1 MLTYIEAFN
10 SSTND
15 HGLCFLSLF
24 PEDNVF
30 NIVFSRN
37 ENELDGL
44 HVMNSTHWL
53 VMIRLLISKKTWLSV
68 LSTLDI
74 HVENIFS
81 MHVLDC

>member
-1 MLTYIEAFN
+1 MLTYIEAFYL
-10 SSTND
+10 SPND

-44 HVMNSTHWL
+44 HVMNSTH
-53 VMIRLLISKKTWLSV
+53 
-68 LSTLDI
+68 
-74 HVENIFS
+74 
-81 MHVLDC
+81 